1 VAAFDY
7 QAVATSGKIRKGV
20 IEADSARA
28 ARQQLREQQL
38 TPLALTEAKRAAKT
52 ASNSSAGGL
61 TSNFSLNLTASR
73 KLATAELA
81 LVTRQLATLLQAALP
96 LEEALLAIG
105 QQSDNDNLTAI
116 ILAVRGKVLEG
127 HTLAASLADFPRAFP
142 HLYRATIAAGEHAGH
157 LDKVLDRLADH
168 TEESQAFEQQIKMAM
183 IYPCLLLLISIVMV
197 TGLLLYVVPDV
208 IGVFISSGQQLPA
221 LTQGLISLSDFL
233 ASHGLWLLLALI
245 LAALGARQ
253 LLQQPKLRLRWHQQ
267 LLQLPFIKRFSR
279 GFNTS
284 RYASTLSIL
293 TNSGLPLVE
302 GMKISGEVLGNLH
315 LKKQLG
321 LATRSVSEGDSLHN
335 ALASSG
341 YFPPMMLH
349 MIASGEASGELG
361 DMLERTANQQARDL
375 QNLVKVLVG
384 LFEPLMLL
392 FMGVVVLL
400 IVLAI
405 LLPILNMN
413 QLIG

>member
-1 VAAFDY
+1 MAAFDY
-7 QAVATSGKIRKGV
+7 QALDINGKSRKGV
-20 IEADSARA
+20 IEADSPRA
-28 ARQQLREQQL
+28 ARQLLRDQRL
-38 TPLALTEAKRAAKT
+38 TPLELRDAQKKPAAG
-52 ASNSSAGGL
+52 AAGHG
-61 TSNFSLNLTASR
+61 FSWDAVLQPARQLSTP
-73 KLATAELA
+73 ELA
-81 LVTRQLATLLQAALP
+81 LITRQLSTLLQASLP

-105 QQSDNDNLTAI
+105 EQNDSRNLKAI
-116 ILAVRGKVLEG
+116 ILAVRSKVLEG
-127 HTLAASLADFPRAFP
+127 HTLAASLADFPKAFP

-168 TEESQAFEQQIKMAM
+168 TEQSQAFQQQIKMAM
-183 IYPCLLLLISIVMV
+183 IYPCLLLLISISMV
-197 TGLLLYVVPDV
+197 TGLLIYVVPDV
-208 IGVFISSGQQLPA
+208 IGVFIGSGQELPA
-221 LTQGLISLSDFL
+221 LTQALVSVSDFL
-233 ASHGLWLLLALI
+233 NDFGIWLLLAL
-245 LAALGARQ
+245 AGAVVAIKQ
-253 LLQQPKLRLRWHQQ
+253 LLQQDTVQVRWHKQ
-267 LLQLPFIKRFSR
+267 LLHLPFIKRFSR

-302 GMKISGEVLGNLH
+302 GMKISGEVLNNRH
-315 LKKQLG
+315 LKAQLG
-321 LATRSVSEGDSLHN
+321 LATRTVSEGGSLQT
-335 ALASSG
+335 ALANTG
-341 YFPPMMLH
+341 YFPPLMLH

-361 DMLERTANQQARDL
+361 NMLERTSNQQASDL

>member
-1 VAAFDY
+1 MAAFDY
-7 QAVATSGKIRKGV
+7 QAVAPSGKIRKGV

-38 TPLALTEAKRAAKT
+38 TPLALQEAKRSSRSANDSAK
-52 ASNSSAGGL
+52 G
-61 TSNFSLNLTASR
+61 FSLTPGR

-81 LVTRQLATLLQAALP
+81 LVTRQLATLLQASLP

-105 QQSDNDNLTAI
+105 QQSENDNLTAI

-142 HLYRATIAAGEHAGH
+142 QLYRATIAAGEHAGH
-157 LDKVLDRLADH
+157 LDQVLDRLADH

-183 IYPCLLLLISIVMV
+183 IYPCLLLLISILMV
-197 TGLLLYVVPDV
+197 TGLLIYVVPDV
-208 IGVFISSGQQLPA
+208 IGVFISSGQQLPT
-221 LTQGLISLSDFL
+221 LTQGLIHLSDFL
-233 ASHGLWLLLALI
+233 ADYGVWLLLALA
-245 LAALGARQ
+245 LAALAIRQ
-253 LLQQPKLRLRWHQQ
+253 LLQHPKLQARWHRK

-315 LKKQLG
+315 LKAQLA

-392 FMGVVVLL
+392 FMGGVVLI

-405 LLPILNMN
+405 MLPILNMSN
-413 QLIG
+413 LVG